1 MGGHDIVSAPL
12 LTAAVRPHSSLSSRP
27 LLLVN
32 QTIGPL
38 FADLVVAAQRRH
50 SVVVFRGLVY
60 RRSPALVRLLT
71 WTGYAFQL
79 AGHLLVHGRRYQR
92 LLVVSNPPLA
102 PLLAP
107 LARRP
112 YALLLYDLYPQVLA
126 QLQPRQPWLRYS
138 LGLLV
143 WLWQAANRAVFARAE
158 RVVTLSDAM
167 AAELRPAFA
176 TEALWRRTVR
186 VIPPWADTTL
196 LCPDPVAGH
205 TFRRQHKLDP
215 ARLLI
220 TYSGNLGLTHP
231 LEPLLEAVA
240 RMPAGDPPPAQL
252 LLIGQGPR
260 RAALQRLATALAL
273 PPSRLRFLDPLPYEE
288 LAASLSAAD
297 LAVVALD
304 GPAAAA
310 SLPSK
315 TFSALACGTPLL
327 VLAPAGSALAELV
340 QRHGCGLVV
349 EPGPAAA
356 AQLAVA
362 ISALAA
368 DPARLQA
375 MAAMAHAA
383 SRAYTPANAERLL
396 DAWLASQP

>member
-1 MGGHDIVSAPL
+1 M
-12 LTAAVRPHSSLSSRP
+12 TAAERP

-38 FADLVVAAQRRH
+38 FADLVDAAQRRH
-50 SVVVFRGLVY
+50 AVSVFRGLVY
-60 RRSPALVRLLT
+60 RRYPALARLLT
-71 WTGYAFQL
+71 WSGYALQL
-79 AGHLLVHGRRYQR
+79 AGHLLLHGRRYQR
-92 LLVVSNPPLA
+92 LLVVSNPPFA

-126 QLQPRQPWLRYS
+126 QLQPRQPRLRRGLS
-138 LGLLV
+138 LLV
-143 WLWQAANRAVFARAE
+143 RLWQAANRAVFIRAE
-158 RVVTLSDAM
+158 RVFTLSDAM

-176 TEALWRRTVR
+176 SEDLWRRTVC
-186 VIPPWADTTL
+186 VIPPWADTTRL
-196 LCPDPVAGH
+196 QPDPAAGLA
-205 TFRRQHKLDP
+205 FRRDHQLDSD
-215 ARLLI
+215 RLLI

-231 LEPLLEAVA
+231 LEFLVEAAALL
-240 RMPAGDPPPAQL
+240 PAGTNPLPSQF

-260 RAALQRLATALAL
+260 RAALQGMATELGL
-273 PPSRLRFLDPLPYEE
+273 QSSRLRFLDPLPYEE

-304 GPAAAA
+304 GLAAAA

-327 VLAPAGSALAELV
+327 VLAPNGSALAELV
-340 QRHGCGLVV
+340 HHHGCGLVV

-356 AQLAVA
+356 AQLAAA
-362 ISALAA
+362 IRALSL

-375 MAAMAHAA
+375 MAAKARAA
-383 SRAYTPANAERLL
+383 SRAYTPANAEMLL
-396 DAWLASQP
+396 DSWLGCQP